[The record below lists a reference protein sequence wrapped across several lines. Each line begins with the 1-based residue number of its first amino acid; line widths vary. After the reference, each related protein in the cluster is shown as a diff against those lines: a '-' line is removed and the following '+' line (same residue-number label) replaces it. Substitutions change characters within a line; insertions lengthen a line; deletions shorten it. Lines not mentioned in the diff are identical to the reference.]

1 MTARFLQRRI
11 ATATAAAALMAAL
24 AVPAFAQPAPVAPPP
39 PAGAAAPGA
48 ERPHRMP
55 SPEERQARMAR
66 HAEALRQKLQLTPAQ
81 QPAWDAFTAAM
92 QPQGPR
98 PARLD
103 AQNLDQLTTPE
114 RIDRM
119 RALRAQR
126 SAEAD
131 RRDEAVK
138 TFYAALNPAQ
148 QKVFDQESRR
158 MHGHDGMRGKDGKDG
173 RPGRDGKPG
182 GHGAHGER
190 APAPPAPPASR

>member
-1 MTARFLQRRI
+1 MAAPFLQRRI
-11 ATATAAAALMAAL
+11 ASATAAAALLAAL
-24 AVPAFAQPAPVAPPP
+24 AVPAFAQPAPPP
-39 PAGAAAPGA
+39 AAAPAPAGA

-66 HAEALRQKLQLTPAQ
+66 HAEALKQKLQLTPAQ
-81 QPAWDAFTAAM
+81 QPAWETFTAAM
-92 QPQGPR
+92 RPQGPR

-103 AQNLDQLTTPE
+103 MEGMDRLTTPE

-119 RALRAQR
+119 RAVRAQR
-126 SAEAD
+126 GAEAD

-138 TFYAALNPAQ
+138 TFYAALNPTQ
-148 QKVFDQESRR
+148 QKVFDEESRR
-158 MHGHDGMRGKDGKDG
+158 MHGHDGMRGKDG

-190 APAPPAPPASR
+190 APAPPPPAPAQ

>member
-11 ATATAAAALMAAL
+11 ASATAAAALMAAL
-24 AVPAFAQPAPVAPPP
+24 AVPAFAQPAPVAPP

-66 HAEALRQKLQLTPAQ
+66 HAEALKQKLQLTPAQ

-103 AQNLDQLTTPE
+103 AQGLDQLTTPE

-131 RRDEAVK
+131 RRDDAVK

-158 MHGHDGMRGKDGKDG
+158 MHGHDGMRGKDG